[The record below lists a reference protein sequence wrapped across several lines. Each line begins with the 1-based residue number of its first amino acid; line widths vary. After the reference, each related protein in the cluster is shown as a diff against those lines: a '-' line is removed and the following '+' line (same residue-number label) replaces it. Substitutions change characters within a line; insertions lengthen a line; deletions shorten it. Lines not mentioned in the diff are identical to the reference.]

1 MKKILAVLTGLIV
14 SVAAFAGESNT
25 ITAGFGVG
33 IGGITSN
40 PEGTIKGPSDG
51 PADLSFKGV
60 DILDIEGRVFLNNCN
75 AAFLTRINAS
85 VAFFNDKETDKTF
98 DAAVNAGVYFGAG
111 YKFAITDK
119 ISVIPSLVIGVDTI
133 SAEKEENK
141 TTISLDYQ
149 SFAAGADLSVL
160 FKLSDKTHLE
170 LSAMSTVTAAAT
182 GEFSFKTDHTKT
194 TFDIEGDAGKITTSA
209 RIALVWLF

>member
-1 MKKILAVLTGLIV
+1 MKKILVVLTGLIV
-14 SVAAFAGESNT
+14 SAAAFAGESNT

-40 PEGTIKGPSDG
+40 SEGTIKGPSDG
-51 PADLSFKGV
+51 PADLSFKGA

-85 VAFFNDKETDKTF
+85 VAFFNDEETDNMF
-98 DAAVNAGVYFGAG
+98 DAAVNTGVYFGAG

-141 TTISLDYQ
+141 TTTSLDYQ

-170 LSAMSTVTAAAT
+170 LSAMSAVTAAAT
-182 GEFSFKTDHTKT
+182 GELSHKTDHTKT
-194 TFDIEGDAGKITTSA
+194 TYDIEGDAGKITTSA